1 MAGADPIPI
10 LGAVLAFLSVSYLAT
25 NKEVRNVL
33 IERLPFRGKTTG
45 SPPPSPNSEK
55 KPQGSQASNQGYP
68 EVFPPLRRE
77 ALLKVAESLP
87 AEKRKVIGQNV
98 TEKDVLAS
106 PLPLTENYMTSEGNK
121 YTGTGFSVDE
131 IKALGDFPDY
141 PELSGVPPPEP
152 YHDFNLE
159 KAIPRPYRPFRWSY
173 HQTMCMFS
181 FSEKRCRGLV
191 D

>member
-1 MAGADPIPI
+1 MTGADPIPI
-10 LGAVLAFLSVSYLAT
+10 LGAVLAFLSVSYLAS
-25 NKEVRNVL
+25 NKEVRNLLVG
-33 IERLPFRGKTTG
+33 RLTFRGKASPTR
-45 SPPPSPNSEK
+45 SPPPSPKSEK
-55 KPQGSQASNQGYP
+55 KPQGSQASKEGYP
-68 EVFPPLRRE
+68 EIFPPLRRE

-87 AEKRKVIGQNV
+87 AEKRKLLGQDV

-106 PLPLTENYMTSEGNK
+106 PLPLTADYMTSEGNK

-152 YHDFNLE
+152 YSDFKLE

-173 HQTMCMFS
+173 HQTMCMS
-181 FSEKRCRGLV
+181 LIL
-191 D
+191 